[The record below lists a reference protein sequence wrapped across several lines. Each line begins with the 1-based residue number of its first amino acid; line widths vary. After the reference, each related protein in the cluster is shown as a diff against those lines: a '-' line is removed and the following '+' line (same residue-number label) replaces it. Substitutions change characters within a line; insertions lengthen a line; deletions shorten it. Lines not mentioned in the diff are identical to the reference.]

1 MCVSLHW
8 VFIAVRG
15 LSLVVENRVYSLAV
29 TCGLLTAM
37 ASLVEQVLSGPW
49 LQQLWLM
56 SLAALRYVRFSQTM
70 DGTCVPHTGRC
81 IPNQWTTREAL
92 SRFSL

>member
-1 MCVSLHW
+1 MCVAALGFHCCAWAFS
-8 VFIAVRG
+8 
-15 LSLVVENRVYSLAV
+15 SCENRVYSLV
-29 TCGLLTAM
+29 MMCGLLTAM
-37 ASLVEQVLSGPW
+37 ASLVEHVLSGPW

-56 SLAALRYVRFSQTM
+56 SLVAFRYVRFSQTM
-70 DGTCVPHTGRC
+70 DRTCVPHTGRC